1 MKTGSRTIRPPM
13 SNQGKATATGDLRS
27 SSARKV
33 DHEPPHVAT
42 NTGHSRLS
50 TGPSRRNSE
59 G

>member
-13 SNQGKATATGDLRS
+13 SNQGRATATGDLRS

-42 NTGHSRLS
+42 APTAKN
-50 TGPSRRNSE
+50 PNQ
-59 G
+59 